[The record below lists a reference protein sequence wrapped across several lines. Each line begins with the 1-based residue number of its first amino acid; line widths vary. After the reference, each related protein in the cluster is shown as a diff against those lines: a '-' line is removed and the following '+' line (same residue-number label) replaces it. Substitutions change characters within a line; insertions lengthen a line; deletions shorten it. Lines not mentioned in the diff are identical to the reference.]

1 MANDS
6 SFWGEL
12 RVIGPWDEE
21 DLNTL
26 EDIITYMETF
36 RFNFWSDN
44 FNKVSLAMGDSIP
57 LSGNGRWS
65 IQTNI
70 ENFLTWARMKDT
82 ERFNENLQHSQSVS
96 EYNQRLD
103 ALIEKMRLNKDMYIA
118 ISGFDMEGGMDFVY
132 SFDSAIYVKDD
143 GTHGYDYEELDSGNC
158 TLIDYE
164 HVTDSD
170 EYLEEAVGTL
180 RNIFNMDPKY
190 DAKIYEMIKRH
201 DEMYGISIWAP
212 WSNDLDEFL
221 DNIRGDEN
229 KKQFKTDMEKL
240 YLESLRA

>member
-65 IQTNI
+65 IETNI
-70 ENFLTWARMKDT
+70 ENFLTWARMEDT
-82 ERFNENLQHSQSVS
+82 ERFNENLQHSQNVG

-103 ALIEKMRLNKDMYIA
+103 ALIEKMRLNDMAIG
-118 ISGFDMEGGMDFVY
+118 ISGFDMEGGFDFVY
-132 SFDSAIYVKDD
+132 SFDAIIYVEGD
-143 GTHGYDYEELDSGNC
+143 GTYHYDFDQINSGNC

-164 HVTDSD
+164 YVTDSD
-170 EYLEEAVGTL
+170 EYLEETVGTL
-180 RNIFNMDPKY
+180 RIIFNMDPKY
-190 DAKIYEMIKRH
+190 DAKIYEMIQRH
-201 DEMYGISIWAP
+201 DEMYGITIWAP
-212 WSNDLDEFL
+212 WSKDLDEFL

>member
-12 RVIGPWDEE
+12 RVTGPWDEE

-103 ALIEKMRLNKDMYIA
+103 ALIEKMRLNKDMYIV

-132 SFDSAIYVKDD
+132 SFDSAICVKDD
-143 GTHGYDYEELDSGNC
+143 GTHGYDYEELASGDC

-170 EYLEEAVGTL
+170 EYLEETVGTL
-180 RNIFNMDPKY
+180 GTIFNMDPKY
-190 DAKIYEMIKRH
+190 DNKIYEMIKRH
-201 DEMYGISIWAP
+201 DEMYGISIWAYCAT
-212 WSNDLDEFL
+212 DFTEFL

-229 KKQFKTDMEKL
+229 RIKFKADMEKL